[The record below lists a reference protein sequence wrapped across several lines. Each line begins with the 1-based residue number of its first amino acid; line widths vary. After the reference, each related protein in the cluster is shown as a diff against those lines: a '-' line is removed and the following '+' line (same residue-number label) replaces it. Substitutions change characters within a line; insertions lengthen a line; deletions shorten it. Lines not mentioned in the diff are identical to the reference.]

1 MFLSSNDRHC
11 LAGSFGFNF
20 KPDDLIISKK
30 TKDPE
35 LVNEGIDRWFRNYK
49 NKGQRQGLR

>member
-20 KPDDLIISKK
+20 KPE
-30 TKDPE
+30 DPE